1 MQSCPWVAMSKT
13 HEQNHESFTKLMS
26 SCWRLLKPWVSH
38 LQNHLQGVN
47 IICNNLKSFA
57 TATSCV
63 GRTKKRIYFAK
74 KKNMLLRQEKKTF
87 KTNFSRPPQEV
98 KLMKKF
104 PKKLICFSPHRWY
117 VFFFTP
123 PLIYVFFWKK
133 RRIYCLVRKK
143 RPQSIIFKCCF
154 FVFFCLLSVLCFVA
168 NNVFRRKIYL
178 RFWSEK
184 QLAVSDVL
192 SFFLHLM

>member
-63 GRTKKRIYFAK
+63 GREKKI
-74 KKNMLLRQEKKTF
+74 LLRQQKEHVLPEKKSVFRLILVGRSKF
-87 KTNFSRPPQEV
+87 KFWTKFVVEA
-98 KLMKKF
+98 KMMKKL
-104 PKKLICFSPHRWY
+104 PKKLLHFSPHCWYHFFSLHRWY
-117 VFFFTP
+117 TFSSEKT
-123 PLIYVFFWKK
+123 
-133 RRIYCLVRKK
+133 RSYCFNRKK
-143 RPQSIIFKCCF
+143 GHNPSFSNVAFLPF
-154 FVFFCLLSVLCFVA
+154 FAF
-168 NNVFRRKIYL
+168 
-178 RFWSEK
+178 
-184 QLAVSDVL
+184 
-192 SFFLHLM
+192 

>member
-63 GRTKKRIYFAK
+63 GRTKKKRICFAN
-74 KKNMLLRQEKKTF
+74 KKNMLLRQEKKKAF
-87 KTNFSRPPQEV
+87 KTNFSRPPKEA

-104 PKKLICFSPHRWY
+104 PKKLNIVFHPT
-117 VFFFTP
+117 VDMFFFHSTVD
-123 PLIYVFFWKK
+123 IRFFFGKK
-133 RRIYCLVRKK
+133 KK
-143 RPQSIIFKCCF
+143 NILPR
-154 FVFFCLLSVLCFVA
+154 
-168 NNVFRRKIYL
+168 
-178 RFWSEK
+178 
-184 QLAVSDVL
+184 
-192 SFFLHLM
+192 